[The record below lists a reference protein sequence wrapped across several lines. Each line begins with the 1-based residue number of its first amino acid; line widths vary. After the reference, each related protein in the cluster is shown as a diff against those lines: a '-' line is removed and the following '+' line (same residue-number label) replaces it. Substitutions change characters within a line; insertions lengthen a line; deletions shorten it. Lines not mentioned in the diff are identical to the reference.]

1 MHRKLALT
9 SLETS
14 YPVPGSN
21 KEALTRTGSLITEA
35 PHPRLSILKS
45 SIKNTVTSSNTAALP
60 LLFYIPP
67 ACTRPFERE
76 PPSRALWLCQLT
88 QPVGVGGGR
97 KGVGDGGGV
106 IKRLHS
112 GTHSQIHSSQLGA
125 PCRRQGCHWSKPLS
139 RKNDF

>member
-21 KEALTRTGSLITEA
+21 KEALTRTGSLITEV

-88 QPVGVGGGR
+88 QPVGVGGGVE
-97 KGVGDGGGV
+97 KGWGMGVALSKDYTLEPILKSIAASWAHRADG
-106 IKRLHS
+106 R
-112 GTHSQIHSSQLGA
+112 GA
-125 PCRRQGCHWSKPLS
+125 IGPSH
-139 RKNDF
+139 